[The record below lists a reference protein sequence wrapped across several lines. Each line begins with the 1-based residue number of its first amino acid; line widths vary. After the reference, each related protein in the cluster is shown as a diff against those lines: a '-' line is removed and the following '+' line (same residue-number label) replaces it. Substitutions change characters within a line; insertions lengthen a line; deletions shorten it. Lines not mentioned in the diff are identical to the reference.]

1 MVLILVQAYF
11 YGGPEGLDSNLAWY
25 DYLPNMFGVSKESP
39 PQFII
44 YGCWTLLFAFVF
56 AAVGHSL
63 LKQIGF
69 NDGKGQFFFMLRK
82 TPLFWVGSIGLWII
96 LIFPVEMLI
105 ITVFFLPCATYQG
118 PLLGLDDRGIG
129 VKLNLT
135 VKYFFANWKPM
146 FGALVVLVIFLFILL
161 QPIAGILSYTF
172 TPGEVIMPDLL
183 DYLAENVQNIAV
195 GLGENPD
202 FYAALVRK
210 SCYLI
215 ALMFLIPYLGFLFL
229 LNYYSILEVRE
240 LTSLKQALELFGKRK
255 KVSEGEVK

>member
-1 MVLILVQAYF
+1 
-11 YGGPEGLDSNLAWY
+11 
-25 DYLPNMFGVSKESP
+25 
-39 PQFII
+39 
-44 YGCWTLLFAFVF
+44 
-56 AAVGHSL
+56 
-63 LKQIGF
+63 
-69 NDGKGQFFFMLRK
+69 
-82 TPLFWVGSIGLWII
+82 
-96 LIFPVEMLI
+96 
-105 ITVFFLPCATYQG
+105 
-118 PLLGLDDRGIG
+118 
-129 VKLNLT
+129 
-135 VKYFFANWKPM
+135 M

-161 QPIAGILSYTF
+161 QPIAGLLSYTF